1 MFVFEMTF
9 LKDSKERFCIFVFL
23 FVSKLCMFISGARGE
38 QSEPRERACS
48 LAFLK
53 YAASCVIAESMIQAK
68 EVYGVDSR

>member
-9 LKDSKERFCIFVFL
+9 LKDSKERFCNFIFL

-38 QSEPRERACS
+38 QSRERACS

-68 EVYGVDSR
+68 GVYGVDSR